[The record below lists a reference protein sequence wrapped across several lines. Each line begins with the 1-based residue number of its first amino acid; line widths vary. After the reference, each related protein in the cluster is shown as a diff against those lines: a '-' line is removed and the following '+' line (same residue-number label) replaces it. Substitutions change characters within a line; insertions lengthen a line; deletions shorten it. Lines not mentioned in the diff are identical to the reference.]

1 MRSVYSLLAPVRRL
15 GAAMPVFWLACA
27 MLLLL
32 LLPCAPARAA
42 MDEVGRATPSVHRL
56 KFFVDPQLVADIG
69 APEAGRRLA
78 QYVADI
84 NTVFTRETV
93 RSFVFDPAKDLR
105 IATPASAPQC
115 GFNGVAEREIV
126 LCVSKSQR
134 GYSHGG
140 LTTSTTF
147 PPKGVTWNLNW
158 TAIHDPLRLSRTI
171 TPAAPES
178 TEKDYLGRQ
187 LKTLLHEL
195 EHVFGAG
202 SGEYYNAIAVT
213 DTTGVAPSTD
223 LELANPA
230 DRYWWP
236 RQHWR
241 LDPLLGTV
249 FEERFFDPAANRVAT
264 LEMIRF
270 TEGTK
275 ANINTDWSDWPKL
288 GSSKYMA
295 ATTATQVRVTE
306 RESGAALAGAQV
318 SVWRDPGARKPLEL
332 LVQGATD
339 ANGRF
344 AFDWHCGFS
353 CFAVGKT
360 NLLVKAQSPDRAP
373 GATWFTIFDAFEQK
387 AVQGRAAFTI
397 DLPLGIQDAYKPTVS
412 LAAPAMAT
420 VGQPT
425 TLAPV
430 AVDNVGVYG
439 VKVIG
444 ANSLP
449 ICTFTAPPYTCTWT
463 PTAPGTQTVRVIAVD
478 AAGNSAVA
486 SANVI
491 VNPPGDTVA
500 PVVTFAVPPSAAAGM
515 ATRLSAIAT
524 DDVGVAELKFIV
536 DGQVVCQLRATPYV
550 CAWTPAKPGTA
561 NIEVRAVGASGNVAA
576 TSVTLRADGM
586 RAEDL

>member
-1 MRSVYSLLAPVRRL
+1 MRSVYSLLARVRRL
-15 GAAMPVFWLACA
+15 GAAMPFAFA
-27 MLLLL
+27 GLLLSFSS
-32 LLPCAPARAA
+32 ATWAT

-56 KFFVDPQLVADIG
+56 KLFVDPQLAAGIG

-84 NTVFTRETV
+84 NTVFMRETV
-93 RSFVFDPAKDLR
+93 RSFAFDPARDLQ
-105 IATPASAPQC
+105 IVSPASAPQC

-126 LCVSKSQR
+126 LCISKSQR

-158 TAIHDPLRLSRTI
+158 IAIHDPLRLSRTI
-171 TPAAPES
+171 APAASES

-213 DTTGVAPSTD
+213 DTSEVAPKAD
-223 LELANPA
+223 LDLAKLT
-230 DRYWWP
+230 DRYWWQ
-236 RQHWR
+236 RQQWR

-249 FEERFFDPAANRVAT
+249 FEERFDPAANRVAT

-288 GSSKYMA
+288 GSSRYMA
-295 ATTATQVRVTE
+295 ATTATQVRVAD
-306 RESGAALAGAQV
+306 RETGAALAGAQV
-318 SVWRDPGARKPLEL
+318 SVWRDPGAQKPLEPL
-332 LVQGATD
+332 SQGAAD
-339 ANGRF
+339 ANGLF
-344 AFDWHCGFS
+344 AFDWRCGFS

-360 NLLVKAQSPDRAP
+360 NLLVKAGVPGRAP

-387 AVQGRAAFTI
+387 AVQGKAAFTI
-397 DLPLGIQDAYKPTVS
+397 DLPLGMPDAYRPTVS

-430 AVDNVGVYG
+430 AVDNVGVFG
-439 VKVIG
+439 LKVVG
-444 ANSLP
+444 ADSMP
-449 ICTFTAPPYTCTWT
+449 ICTFTEAPYTCIWT
-463 PTAPGTQTVRVIAVD
+463 PTAQGMQTIRVIALD

-486 SANVI
+486 FANVI
-491 VNPPGDTVA
+491 VNPPADTTAPAVVLAAPASVA
-500 PVVTFAVPPSAAAGM
+500 TGM
-515 ATRLSAIAT
+515 PMRLTATAS
-524 DDVGVAELKFIV
+524 DNVGVSELKFII
-536 DGQVVCQLRATPYV
+536 DGKTACTLRATPYV
-550 CAWTPAKPGTA
+550 CAWTPAKTGAA
-561 NIEVRAVGASGNVAA
+561 NIEVRAADAAGNVASA
-576 TSVTLRADGM
+576 SAHVGIEGLRP
-586 RAEDL
+586 EDL

>member
-1 MRSVYSLLAPVRRL
+1 MRSVYSLLARARRL
-15 GAAMPVFWLACA
+15 GAAMPFAFAW
-27 MLLLL
+27 
-32 LLPCAPARAA
+32 LLPSFSSATWAA
-42 MDEVGRATPSVHRL
+42 MDEVGRATPSIHRL
-56 KFFVDPQLVADIG
+56 KLFVDPQLAADIG

-84 NTVFTRETV
+84 NTVFMRETV
-93 RSFVFDPAKDLR
+93 RSFVFDPAKDLQFVS
-105 IATPASAPQC
+105 PGSAPQC

-126 LCVSKSQR
+126 LCISKSQR
-134 GYSHGG
+134 GFSHGG

-158 TAIHDPLRLSRTI
+158 TAIHDPLRLSRAI
-171 TPAAPES
+171 TGAVPES

-202 SGEYYNAIAVT
+202 SGEYYSAIAVT
-213 DTTGVAPSTD
+213 DTTEVAPKTD
-223 LELANPA
+223 LELAKLT
-230 DRYWWP
+230 DRYWWQ
-236 RQHWR
+236 RQQWR

-249 FEERFFDPAANRVAT
+249 FEERFDPAANRVAT

-295 ATTATQVRVTE
+295 TTNATQVRVTD
-306 RESGAALAGAQV
+306 RETGTALAGAQV
-318 SVWRDPGARKPLEL
+318 SVWRDPGAQKPLEPL
-332 LVQGATD
+332 AQGAVD
-339 ANGRF
+339 ANGLF
-344 AFDWHCGFS
+344 TFDWRCGFS

-360 NLLVKAQSPDRAP
+360 NLLVKAQAPGRAP
-373 GATWFTIFDAFEQK
+373 DATWFTIFDAFEQK
-387 AVQGRAAFTI
+387 AVQGQSAFTI
-397 DLPLGIQDAYKPTVS
+397 DLSLGVPDAYKPTVS

-430 AVDNVGVYG
+430 AVDNVGIFG
-439 VKVIG
+439 VKVVG

-463 PTAPGTQTVRVIAVD
+463 PTTAGTQTIRVIALD
-478 AAGNSAVA
+478 MAGNSAVA
-486 SANVI
+486 FANVI
-491 VNPPGDTVA
+491 VNPPADALVPTVA
-500 PVVTFAVPPSAAAGM
+500 LATPSAAAAGM
-515 ATRLSAIAT
+515 AMRLTAT
-524 DDVGVAELKFIV
+524 ASDNVGVSELKFIV
-536 DGQVVCQLRATPYV
+536 DGKTVCTLRAAPYV
-550 CAWTPAKPGTA
+550 CAWTPAKTGAA
-561 NIEVRAVGASGNVAA
+561 NIEVRAADAAGNVASA
-576 TSVTLRADGM
+576 SAQVSIEGLRP
-586 RAEDL
+586 EDL

>member
-1 MRSVYSLLAPVRRL
+1 MRSVYSLLARARRL
-15 GAAMPVFWLACA
+15 GAAMPLACA
-27 MLLLL
+27 MLLCL
-32 LLPCAPARAA
+32 CSTAWAA

-56 KFFVDPQLVADIG
+56 RFFVDPQLVADIG

-93 RSFVFDPAKDLR
+93 RSFVFDPARDLQ
-105 IATPASAPQC
+105 IVTPASAPQC

-126 LCVSKSQR
+126 LCVSKSR
-134 GYSHGG
+134 EGYSHGG

-171 TPAAPES
+171 TPATPES

-202 SGEYYNAIAVT
+202 SGEYYSAITVN
-213 DTTGVAPSTD
+213 DTTDVAPKAD
-223 LELANPA
+223 LELAKLT
-230 DRYWWP
+230 DRYWWQ
-236 RQHWR
+236 RQGWR

-249 FEERFFDPAANRVAT
+249 FEERFDPTANRVAT

-275 ANINTDWSDWPKL
+275 VNINTDWSDWPKL
-288 GSSKYMA
+288 GSSNYMA
-295 ATTATQVRVTE
+295 TTTATQVRVTD
-306 RESGAALAGAQV
+306 RETGGALAGAQV
-318 SVWRDPGARKPLEL
+318 SVWRDPGAQKPLEPL
-332 LVQGATD
+332 AEGV
-339 ANGRF
+339 ANASGLF

-360 NLLVKAQSPDRAP
+360 NLLVKAQAPGRAP

-387 AVQGRAAFTI
+387 AVQGQPAFTI
-397 DLPLGIQDAYKPTVS
+397 DLSLGIPDAYKPTVS

-430 AVDNVGVYG
+430 AVDNVGVFG
-439 VKVIG
+439 VKVVG

-449 ICTFTAPPYTCTWT
+449 ICTFTAPPYTCSWT
-463 PTAPGTQTVRVIAVD
+463 PTAPGTQTIRVIALDV
-478 AAGNSAVA
+478 AGNSAVA
-486 SANVI
+486 FANVI
-491 VNPPGDTVA
+491 VNPPTDTVA
-500 PVVTFAVPPSAAAGM
+500 PTVALTTSPSIAAGL
-515 ATRLSAIAT
+515 ATRLTAT
-524 DDVGVAELKFIV
+524 ASDNVGVAELKFIV
-536 DGQVVCQLRATPYV
+536 DGKTVCTLRATPHV
-550 CAWTPAKPGTA
+550 CAWTPVKTGSA
-561 NIEVRAVGASGNVAA
+561 NIEVRAADAAGNIA
-576 TSVTLRADGM
+576 TTSANVRIEGP
-586 RAEDL
+586 RPEDL

>member
-1 MRSVYSLLAPVRRL
+1 MRSVDSLLARARRL
-15 GAAMPVFWLACA
+15 GAAMPFFALACA

-32 LLPCAPARAA
+32 SVCVPARAA

-69 APEAGRRLA
+69 VPEAGRRLA

-105 IATPASAPQC
+105 VVAPGSAPQC
-115 GFNGVAEREIV
+115 GFNGVAEREVV
-126 LCVSKSQR
+126 LCVSKSQS

-158 TAIHDPLRLSRTI
+158 TAIHDPLRLTRTI
-171 TPAAPES
+171 SPAAPES

-202 SGEYYNAIAVT
+202 SGEYYNATAVT
-213 DTTGVAPSTD
+213 DTTGIAPKAD
-223 LELANPA
+223 LELANPT

-249 FEERFFDPAANRVAT
+249 FEERFAPPANRVAT

-270 TEGTK
+270 TAGTK
-275 ANINTDWSDWPKL
+275 ANINTDWSDWPRL
-288 GSSKYMA
+288 GTSKYMA
-295 ATTATQVRVTE
+295 ATTATQVRVTDAAT
-306 RESGAALAGAQV
+306 GTALAGALV

-360 NLLVKAQSPDRAP
+360 NLLVKAQSPERAP

-387 AVQGRAAFTI
+387 AVQGQSAFTI
-397 DLPLGIQDAYKPTVS
+397 DLPLGIRDTDKPTVS

-430 AVDNVGVYG
+430 AIDNVGVAG
-439 VKVIG
+439 VKVVG
-444 ANSLP
+444 TNSLP

-463 PTAPGTQTVRVIAVD
+463 PTTPGTQTIHVIAID
-478 AAGNSAVA
+478 AAGNASVA

-491 VNPPGDTVA
+491 VNPPADTIA
-500 PVVTFAVPPSAAAGM
+500 PSATLAAPPDAVVGM
-515 ATRLSAIAT
+515 ATRLSATAS
-524 DDVGVAELKFIV
+524 DNVGVAELKFIV
-536 DGQVVCQLRATPYV
+536 DGRTVCTLKAAPYV
-550 CAWTPAKPGTA
+550 CAWTPAKAGAA
-561 NIEVRAVGASGNVAA
+561 NIELRVADAAGNIVA
-576 TSVTLRADGM
+576 TSANVRVDAGLRP
-586 RAEDL
+586 EDM

>member
-1 MRSVYSLLAPVRRL
+1 MRSVDSLLARARRL
-15 GAAMPVFWLACA
+15 GAAMPFFALACA

-32 LLPCAPARAA
+32 SVCVPARAA

-69 APEAGRRLA
+69 VPEAGRRLA

-105 IATPASAPQC
+105 VVAPGSAPQC
-115 GFNGVAEREIV
+115 GFNGVAEREVV
-126 LCVSKSQR
+126 LCVSKSQS

-158 TAIHDPLRLSRTI
+158 TAIHDPLRLTRTI
-171 TPAAPES
+171 SPAAPES

-202 SGEYYNAIAVT
+202 SGEYYNATAVT
-213 DTTGVAPSTD
+213 DTTGIAPKAD
-223 LELANPA
+223 LELANPT

-249 FEERFFDPAANRVAT
+249 FEERFDPAANRVAT

-270 TEGTK
+270 TAGTK
-275 ANINTDWSDWPKL
+275 ANINTDWSDWPRL
-288 GSSKYMA
+288 GTSKYMA
-295 ATTATQVRVTE
+295 ATTATQVRVTDAAT
-306 RESGAALAGAQV
+306 GAALAGALV

-360 NLLVKAQSPDRAP
+360 NLLVKAQSPERAP

-387 AVQGRAAFTI
+387 AVQGQSAFTI
-397 DLPLGIQDAYKPTVS
+397 DLPLGVRDTDKPTVS

-430 AVDNVGVYG
+430 AIDNVGVAG
-439 VKVIG
+439 VKVVG
-444 ANSLP
+444 TNSLP

-463 PTAPGTQTVRVIAVD
+463 PTTPGTQTIHVIAID
-478 AAGNSAVA
+478 AAGNASVA

-491 VNPPGDTVA
+491 VNPPADTVA
-500 PVVTFAVPPSAAAGM
+500 PSATLAAPQDAVVGM
-515 ATRLSAIAT
+515 ATRLSATAS
-524 DDVGVAELKFIV
+524 DNVGVAELKFIV
-536 DGQVVCQLRATPYV
+536 DGRTMCALKAAPYV
-550 CAWTPAKPGTA
+550 CAWTPAKAGAA
-561 NIEVRAVGASGNVAA
+561 NIELRVADAAGNIVA
-576 TSVTLRADGM
+576 TSANVRVDAGLRP
-586 RAEDL
+586 EDM